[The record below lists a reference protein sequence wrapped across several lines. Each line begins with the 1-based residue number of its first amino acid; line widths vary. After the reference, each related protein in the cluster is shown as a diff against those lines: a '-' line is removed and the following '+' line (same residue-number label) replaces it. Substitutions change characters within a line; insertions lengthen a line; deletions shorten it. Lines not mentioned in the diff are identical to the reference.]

1 MAPLHRFVSQ
11 LFLPMSLRLSSLIA
25 GLILGLSCQFAA
37 AQLPRVVLPAETS
50 WTAAPGSG
58 ATPVVTL
65 PPETAM
71 PGAQAAATPA
81 VQAASAPATAQTN
94 RDLDRILVGAG
105 DQIFIAVFGQPD
117 MSAEVTVNDNGQVT
131 LPLIGTL
138 RVGNLP
144 PQAIERLVTQRLK
157 DGEYLRNPEVSVQI
171 RQLRSQ
177 VISVLGEVQRPGRF
191 PLQGRHTVLDALATA
206 GGLTARADRTVLVIR
221 RPANPTGDANARQEI
236 SIDLDQ
242 LVDKNR
248 GDLDFELRN
257 EDVVFVAQQKFFYV
271 HGEVRRPGAY
281 PMEHDLN
288 VMRALSIGGG
298 VTERGSIK
306 RLKIHRTRTDKSLEI
321 LTPDLTTPLLSGDVL
336 HVDERLF

>member
-1 MAPLHRFVSQ
+1 MH
-11 LFLPMSLRLSSLIA
+11 LRLFSLLLSLIV
-25 GLILGLSCQFAA
+25 GFACTGA
-37 AQLPRVVLPAETS
+37 LAQAPRVLLPAESS
-50 WTAAPGSG
+50 WGAAIGSTN
-58 ATPVVTL
+58 AL
-65 PPETAM
+65 PASAVPTETAM
-71 PGAQAAATPA
+71 TAGAQPPTPS
-81 VQAASAPATAQTN
+81 ASAPAGQAPGPTPKNA
-94 RDLDRILVGAG
+94 DLDRVLVGAG

-138 RVGNLP
+138 RVGNLA

-177 VISVLGEVQRPGRF
+177 IISVLGEVQRPGRF
-191 PLQGRHTVLDALATA
+191 PLQGRLTVLDALATA

-221 RPANPTGDANARQEI
+221 RPTIASGEVQGRQEI
-236 SIDLDQ
+236 PIDLDQ

-281 PMEHDLN
+281 PMEPDLN

-306 RLKIHRTRTDKSLEI
+306 RLKIHRVRPDKKLDI
-321 LTPDLTTPLLSGDVL
+321 VTPDLTTPLQSGDVL